1 MSRRALYL
9 FCFASTGSL
18 QEASRERSGLDG
30 DIVALTLE
38 EVTALISAVPLE
50 DFEGPDAETRL
61 QDISWVGPRALR
73 HGQVISDIMRWSPV
87 FPARFGTLFSSE
99 QALLDLIRRNYD
111 TIRAFLE
118 QARGSEEWSVK
129 ALFSKSEATEALFRD
144 MLEEHSQELAS
155 KPPGLRYFKER
166 QIRAHADKEIGSW
179 LKTAC
184 GKVSNALHACSRDA
198 VKRPVSTLSVDPEG
212 KEIVLNWAFL
222 VGSDRGQEL
231 CSLVERANSEFR
243 ERGLGFQISGPW
255 PLYSFCPSLMLEEAE
270 S

>member
-1 MSRRALYL
+1 MNGQALYL

-18 QEASRERSGLDG
+18 REASREHSELDG
-30 DIVALTLE
+30 DIVALSVE

-73 HGQVISDIMRWSPV
+73 HGEVISHIMQWSPV
-87 FPARFGTLFSSE
+87 LPARFGTLFSSE
-99 QALLDLIRRNYD
+99 QTLLDLIRRNYD

-118 QARGSEEWSVK
+118 RARDSEEWSVK
-129 ALFSKSEATEALFRD
+129 VLFSKSEATEALFRD
-144 MLEEHSQELAS
+144 MLEEHSQDLAA
-155 KPPGLRYFKER
+155 KQPGLRYFKER
-166 QIRAHADKEIGSW
+166 QIRGHAEKEIGSW
-179 LKTAC
+179 LKTVC
-184 GKVSNALHACSRDA
+184 GKVSEALRICSRDS
-198 VKRPVSTLSVDPEG
+198 VKRPLGTLSVDPEG

-231 CSLVERANSEFR
+231 CSVVERANSEFR
-243 ERGLGFQISGPW
+243 ERGLVFQISGPW
-255 PLYSFCPSLMLEEAE
+255 PPYSFCPPLMLEEAE